1 MKFGSNCPLNNT
13 ENQNEFMRKEIE
25 KFYGKPLNQLNI
37 DGNLKKEF
45 CKICKNIL
53 C

>member
-1 MKFGSNCPLNNT
+1 MKLGGRCPLNNI
-13 ENQNEFMRKEIE
+13 ENKEEFLKKEIE

-37 DGNLKKEF
+37 DGDLKKEF